1 MFSVYDTYIRI
12 IITYR
17 LFPQSHMHPGSSFT
31 NGRKFCRRRR
41 SKRSNLRVCR
51 YFFTQSRNYPRKT
64 QNAKLTLH
72 VGLRLRLLYV
82 SSYDY

>member
-31 NGRKFCRRRR
+31 NGRKFCHRRR
-41 SKRSNLRVCR
+41 SKRSNLRVGR
-51 YFFTQSRNYPRKT
+51 YFFTQTRKT
-64 QNAKLTLH
+64 QNANLTLH